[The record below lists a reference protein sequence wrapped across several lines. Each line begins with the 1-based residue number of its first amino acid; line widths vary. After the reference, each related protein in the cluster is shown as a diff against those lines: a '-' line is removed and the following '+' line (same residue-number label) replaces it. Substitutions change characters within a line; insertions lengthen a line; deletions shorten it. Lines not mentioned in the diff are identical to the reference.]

1 MPENEFNLSFWV
13 LLSLF
18 FFVKC
23 CAKQTKMSL
32 NKHSLLLI
40 FFNVKVFFQMNEF
53 KGVSN
58 IDDDGDE
65 YPKKNNS
72 IRKDFCLN
80 VADVFLTGIK

>member
-1 MPENEFNLSFWV
+1 MGIIIIIFFLSNV
-13 LLSLF
+13 
-18 FFVKC
+18 V
-23 CAKQTKMSL
+23 L
-32 NKHSLLLI
+32 NKQKCRWINTHFFWF

-80 VADVFLTGIK
+80 VADVFLTGIKWMK

>member
-1 MPENEFNLSFWV
+1 
-13 LLSLF
+13 
-18 FFVKC
+18 
-23 CAKQTKMSL
+23 MSL

-40 FFNVKVFFQMNEF
+40 FFNVKMNEF

-80 VADVFLTGIK
+80 VADVTNTITTPTTMTKTPRTEKNLFRCQIQ

>member
-1 MPENEFNLSFWV
+1 
-13 LLSLF
+13 
-18 FFVKC
+18 
-23 CAKQTKMSL
+23 
-32 NKHSLLLI
+32 
-40 FFNVKVFFQMNEF
+40 MNEF

-80 VADVFLTGIK
+80 VADVFLTGIKWMKWEFISFW